1 MILPI
6 IPLVLDV
13 RFQRLIDP
21 ACYSTVLDVVVGLF
35 DGDVVDCE
43 SDLGVEG

>member
-21 ACYSTVLDVVVGLF
+21 ACHAAVLDVVIGLF
-35 DGDVVDCE
+35 DCYVVDCE
-43 SDLGVEG
+43 ADLEMH